1 MSEFKS
7 LYIEGTKKTPKID
20 FNNLTGELILQG
32 RSFPENVAVVYQ
44 PALDW
49 IQEYIQT
56 PRKTTNFH
64 LKLEYFNSTTLFWI
78 IKIVKLLGSIEKK
91 ESVLNIHI
99 YFDDD
104 IFDYEE
110 ADELKDVF
118 KTIFNNFGNLNVEI
132 GIKIHGVSTHGQ
144 DVDESFNL
152 M

>member
-7 LYIEGTKKTPKID
+7 LYIEGTKKTPKIEL
-20 FNNLTGELILQG
+20 NNLTGELILQG
-32 RSFPENVAVVYQ
+32 RSFPENVAIVYQ
-44 PALDW
+44 PVLDW
-49 IQEYIQT
+49 IQEYVKE
-56 PRKTTNFH
+56 PRKITNFH

-78 IKIVKLLGSIEKK
+78 IKIVKLLSKIEKK

-118 KTIFNNFGNLNVEI
+118 KTIFDNFGNLNLEI
-132 GIKIHGVSTHGQ
+132 GIKIHGASANGK
-144 DVDESFNL
+144 DVDESFTL
-152 M
+152 K